1 MKRVICL
8 LCLLP
13 LFMAVAEAQPEGRP
27 NPSGGRPSGMPK
39 ERNAS
44 SGREQ
49 ASSRNLTGECKL
61 RGVLEDSESG
71 EPLEYANVGLL
82 FLKDSAFLKATV
94 TDEKGTFEMTRLPE
108 GEFLLRAT
116 SVGYEPLYLPVTV
129 KNLVS
134 LGKIRM
140 RPVSSNLTEV
150 TVTADRPIYS
160 VDGEKTLYNV
170 SEDPS
175 IQTGTTMDALQNAPG
190 VEVDIEGN
198 VTLRGIS
205 SVEIWINDKPSKLT
219 AENLK
224 TYLEILPANTLER
237 IETITNP
244 SAKYDTDAEAII
256 NIVTT
261 AKIKRN
267 HFISF
272 GLNGSSQPSVSP
284 WFSYVLANDK
294 WSVSFYES
302 LRYSYR
308 ENASDGYAIQRK
320 NDSLGGYDTIQREDF
335 TSASENKNWSSY
347 TSLNVNYIIDSMSD
361 INSSLSLN
369 YNGSSSYSLRSELRD
384 NQFTGGDLYEYFTR
398 NEGGS
403 RNVSGMLHTTYSRR
417 FDNKGHNMR
426 WNLIGSLSDNHS
438 DNNYLRDY
446 TIYNDLDQ
454 NKYNV
459 LDAGGG
465 NFSLS
470 GNYNRP
476 ISSDRELS
484 VGANYSYD
492 TYRIVSERLIWD
504 STSGGYTLQDTLRSC
519 ISETANHQVGA
530 NANWTRRW
538 GSFTMQAGL
547 GVNYSLKNLAYE
559 NACYPDVRKV
569 GFFTARPTLH
579 LSYRTKSMHTFR
591 ASYSL
596 RMNNPSSSQLSLYR
610 DYGEDSY
617 STGNPS
623 LKSYH
628 THNAEMGWTKYFNR
642 FGSVGVE
649 GYGRYSTRE
658 ISSISDVTDEVDPYI
673 GRMVQFTMPY
683 NMGSTYRYG
692 TSFNATYRPTGFF
705 NLRFYANVYHAVYE
719 MDYPKTGRVR
729 TVSDAYSLRLNAWA
743 KLFNQYQLHA
753 SARYS
758 SPSKSLFSESKA
770 TYSLNAGLRSDFFNR
785 KMSVFVNVQDIFN
798 WGKKRG
804 SGSGSTN
811 PYYISYSNQKVMNS
825 RYISAGLTFRF
836 GKMELEK
843 NASSGEGDSE

>member
-1 MKRVICL
+1 MKKTCEIIWICVVL
-8 LCLLP
+8 LFVQILEP
-13 LFMAVAEAQPEGRP
+13 MAQPVGGGVNQRP
-27 NPSGGRPSGMPK
+27 NRPQEKNVGTLKVTGTVTDS
-39 ERNAS
+39 
-44 SGREQ
+44 
-49 ASSRNLTGECKL
+49 LTGEYL
-61 RGVLEDSESG
+61 PYV
-71 EPLEYANVGLL
+71 NVGL
-82 FLKDSAFLKATV
+82 FNPADTTYVKGCMSDEQGAFKIDNLS
-94 TDEKGTFEMTRLPE
+94 E
-108 GEFLLRAT
+108 GDYLLRAT
-116 SVGYEPLYLPVTV
+116 YVGYLTYYQS
-129 KNLVS
+129 VS
-134 LGKIRM
+134 LRKSVQLDKIRM
-140 RPVSSNLTEV
+140 KPHSSGLTEV
-150 TVTADRPIYS
+150 TVTAERTIYS

-198 VTLRGIS
+198 VTLRGVT

-237 IETITNP
+237 IEVITNP
-244 SAKYDTDAEAII
+244 SAKYDTEAEAII

-284 WFSYVLANDK
+284 WFSYVRANDK
-294 WSVSFYES
+294 WSVSIYES

-335 TSASENKNWSSY
+335 TSASDNKNWSSF

-361 INSSLSLN
+361 INGSLSLN

-426 WNLIGSLSDNHS
+426 WNLMGSLNDYHS

-459 LDAGGG
+459 SDAGGG
-465 NFSLS
+465 GFSLS

-476 ISSDRELS
+476 ISSGRELS

-492 TYRIVSERLIWD
+492 TYRVVAERLIWD
-504 STSGGYTLQDTLRSC
+504 SISGGYTLQDTLRSC

-683 NMGSTYRYG
+683 NMGATYRYG
-692 TSFNATYRPTGFF
+692 ASLNATYRPTGFF
-705 NLRFYANVYHAVYE
+705 NLRLYANVYHAVYT
-719 MDYPKTGRVR
+719 MDYPKTGMVR
-729 TVSDAYSLRLNAWA
+729 TETDAYSLRLNAWA
-743 KLFNQYQLHA
+743 KVFNRFQLHA

-758 SPSKSLFSESKA
+758 SPSKTLFSASRDS
-770 TYSLNAGLRSDFFNR
+770 YSLNAGLRSDFFNR

-811 PYYISYSNQKVMNS
+811 PYYISYSSQKVMNS

-843 NASSGEGDSE
+843 NAHTEGSGEE

>member
-1 MKRVICL
+1 MNKVKYFLELSYFRYLYL
-8 LCLLP
+8 LMLILLS
-13 LFMAVAEAQPEGRP
+13 FSNVAVSQ
-27 NPSGGRPSGMPK
+27 SGTAGFLSGMLKISGSVMDSATGEYLPYVNVALFT
-39 ERNAS
+39 RNDTAFVKGVISDEQGKFTVDRLSEGEYLLRITFVGYSMLYRSVSLHQNIELQNIPLQS
-44 SGREQ
+44 S
-49 ASSRNLTGECKL
+49 SSRL
-61 RGVLEDSESG
+61 
-71 EPLEYANVGLL
+71 A
-82 FLKDSAFLKATV
+82 
-94 TDEKGTFEMTRLPE
+94 
-108 GEFLLRAT
+108 
-116 SVGYEPLYLPVTV
+116 
-129 KNLVS
+129 
-134 LGKIRM
+134 
-140 RPVSSNLTEV
+140 EV
-150 TVTADRPIYS
+150 TITAERPIYS

-170 SEDPS
+170 AEDPS

-198 VTLRGIS
+198 VTLRGVT

-237 IETITNP
+237 IEVITNP
-244 SAKYDTDAEAII
+244 SAKYDTEAEAII

-261 AKIKRN
+261 AKIKKN

-284 WFSYVLANDK
+284 WFSYVRTNDK

-308 ENASDGYAIQRK
+308 ENASDGYAIQRR

-335 TSASENKNWSSY
+335 SSVSENKSWSSY
-347 TSLNVNYIIDSMSD
+347 TSLNVNYTIDSMSEV
-361 INSSLSLN
+361 NGSLSFN
-369 YNGSSSYSLRSELRD
+369 YNGSSSFSLRNELRD
-384 NQFTGGDLYEYFTR
+384 NQFAGGNLYEYLTR

-403 RNVSGMLHTTYSRR
+403 RSLSGMLYTTYSRR

-426 WNLIGSLSDNHS
+426 WNLMGSLNDNHS
-438 DNNYLRDY
+438 DNSYLRDY

-454 NKYNV
+454 NKYSV
-459 LDAGGG
+459 MDAGGG
-465 NFSLS
+465 SISVS

-476 ISSDRELS
+476 ISSNRELS

-519 ISETANHQVGA
+519 ISENANHKVGA
-530 NANWTRRW
+530 NANWTRRF
-538 GSFTMQAGL
+538 GGFTMQAGL
-547 GVNYSLKNLAYE
+547 GVSYSLKNLAYE

-579 LSYRTKSMHTFR
+579 LSYRTKSMHTLR

-649 GYGRYSTRE
+649 GYGRYSARE

-673 GRMVQFTMPY
+673 GRMVQFSMPY
-683 NMGSTYRYG
+683 NMGATYRYG
-692 TSFNATYRPTGFF
+692 ASFNATYRPTGFF
-705 NLRFYANVYHAVYE
+705 NLRLYANVYHAVYT
-719 MDYPKTGRVR
+719 MDYPKTGMVR
-729 TVSDAYSLRLNAWA
+729 TETDAYSLRLNTWA
-743 KLFNQYQLHA
+743 KVFDKFQLHA
-753 SARYS
+753 SARYT
-758 SPSKSLFSESKA
+758 SPTKTLFSASKA
-770 TYSLNAGLRSDFFNR
+770 NYSLNAGLRSDFFNR
-785 KMSVFVNVQDIFN
+785 KMSVFVNVRDIFN

-804 SGSGSTN
+804 TGSGSTN
-811 PYYISYSNQKVMNS
+811 PYYISYSSQKVMNS

-843 NASSGEGDSE
+843 RAAEGSESVD